1 MNTTRVFDK
10 MSAAWV
16 SDPRYISSCG
26 GTRSSKTYSALQL
39 FIIALIGE
47 ESRGAAPTVNSVV
60 SESMPH
66 LKRGA
71 IRDFQ
76 RIMKGDAIWQEARW
90 SETAKTYTFG
100 NGSILEFFSVDD
112 AGKVFGSARDRIF
125 VNEAQHIKWETFR
138 QLAVRTRGL
147 IMCDYNPT
155 HSFWL
160 NERIETKDNC
170 ITVHS
175 TYNDNQYLTPEQVR
189 EIEDNRHDTNWWTV
203 FGEGKVG
210 TLEGVVYDFDIVRDL
225 PDTSGMLET
234 YGLDF
239 GFTNSITAV
248 VRCFIHKGRKD
259 IYLDEVLYRKGLLN
273 SDIADALRSAGVSR
287 SSRIYAD
294 AAEPKSIKEL
304 ETYGFNIVKCDKT
317 STADKHNPITAQ
329 ISFLKTW
336 HLHVTQ
342 ASLNLI
348 DEMRGYVWDT
358 DRNGERLNVPVKV
371 RDHACDAFRYACY
384 TPLAQEASGN
394 YTISFPQKRTQQNA
408 LFHH

>member
-10 MSAAWV
+10 MSAAWLQE
-16 SDPRYISSCG
+16 PRYISSCG
-26 GTRSSKTYSALQL
+26 GTRSSKTYSTLQL
-39 FIIALIGE
+39 FILALVGE
-47 ESRGAAPTVNSVV
+47 ELRNAAPTVNSVV

-76 RIMKGDAIWQEARW
+76 TIMKGEGIWQESRW

-112 AGKVFGSARDRIF
+112 AGKVFGSARDRLF

-147 IMCDYNPT
+147 IVCDYNPT

-170 ITVHS
+170 IVVHS
-175 TYNDNQYLTPEQVR
+175 TYIDNQYLTPEQVR

-210 TLEGVVYDFDIVRDL
+210 TLEGVVYDFEIVRDL
-225 PDTSGMLET
+225 PDTAAMLET
-234 YGLDF
+234 YGLDY

-248 VRCFIHKGRKD
+248 THNFIDRRKKD
-259 IYLDEVLYRKGLLN
+259 LWLDEVLYRKGMLN
-273 SDIADALRSAGVSR
+273 SDIADALRAAGVSR
-287 SSRIYAD
+287 AVHIYAD
-294 AAEPKSIKEL
+294 AAEPKSNEDL
-304 ETYGFNIVKCDKT
+304 RRYGFTVDACDKT
-317 STADKHNPITAQ
+317 STSDRHNPITAQ
-329 ISFLKTW
+329 ITFLKTW
-336 HLHVTQ
+336 HIHVTQ
-342 ASLNLI
+342 RSLNLI

-358 DRNGERLNVPVKV
+358 GRDGERLNVPVKV
-371 RDHACDAFRYACY
+371 KDHLMDAFRYGCY
-384 TPLAQEASGN
+384 TPLAQGGSGA
-394 YTISFPQKRTQQNA
+394 YTIGFLQKRTRPNA
-408 LFHH
+408 HH

>member
-10 MSAAWV
+10 MSAAWLQE
-16 SDPRYISSCG
+16 PRYISSCG
-26 GTRSSKTYSALQL
+26 GTRSSKTYSTLQL
-39 FIIALIGE
+39 FILALVGE
-47 ESRGAAPTVNSVV
+47 ELRHAAPTVNSVV

-76 RIMKGDAIWQEARW
+76 TIMKGEGIWQESRW

-112 AGKVFGSARDRIF
+112 AGKVFGSARDRLF

-147 IMCDYNPT
+147 IVCDYNPT

-170 ITVHS
+170 IVVHS
-175 TYNDNQYLTPEQVR
+175 TYVDNQYLTPEQVR

-210 TLEGVVYDFDIVRDL
+210 TLEGVVYDFEIVRDL
-225 PDTSGMLET
+225 PDTAAMLET
-234 YGLDF
+234 YGLDY

-248 VRCFIHKGRKD
+248 THNFIDRRKKD
-259 IYLDEVLYRKGLLN
+259 IWLDEVLYRKGMLN
-273 SDIADALRSAGVSR
+273 SDIADALRAAGVSR
-287 SSRIYAD
+287 AVHIYAD
-294 AAEPKSIKEL
+294 AAEPKSNEDL
-304 ETYGFNIVKCDKT
+304 RRYGFTVDACDKT
-317 STADKHNPITAQ
+317 STSDRHNPITAQ
-329 ISFLKTW
+329 ITFLKTW
-336 HLHVTQ
+336 HIHVTQ
-342 ASLNLI
+342 RSLNLI

-358 DRNGERLNVPVKV
+358 GRDGERLNVPVKV
-371 RDHACDAFRYACY
+371 KDHLMDAFRYGCY
-384 TPLAQEASGN
+384 TPLAQGGSGA
-394 YTISFPQKRTQQNA
+394 YTIGFLQKRTRPNA
-408 LFHH
+408 HH

>member
-10 MSAAWV
+10 MSAAWLLE
-16 SDPRYISSCG
+16 PRYISSCG
-26 GTRSSKTYSALQL
+26 GTRSSKTYSTLQL
-39 FIIALIGE
+39 FILALVGE
-47 ESRGAAPTVNSVV
+47 ELRGDAPTVNSVV

-76 RIMKGDAIWQEARW
+76 RIMKGEGIWQEARW

-112 AGKVFGSARDRIF
+112 AGKVFGSARDRLF

-147 IMCDYNPT
+147 IVADYNPT

-175 TYNDNQYLTPEQVR
+175 TYVDNQFLTPEQVR

-210 TLEGVVYDFDIVRDL
+210 TLEGVVYDFEIVRDL
-225 PDTSGMLET
+225 PDTSAMLET
-234 YGLDF
+234 YGLDY
-239 GFTNSITAV
+239 GFTNSITGCTHNYID
-248 VRCFIHKGRKD
+248 RRRKD
-259 IYLDEVLYRKGLLN
+259 IWLDEVLYRKGMLN
-273 SDIADALRSAGVSR
+273 SDIADALAAAGVTR
-287 SSRIYAD
+287 AVHVYAD
-294 AAEPKSIKEL
+294 AAEPKSNEEL
-304 ETYGFNIVKCDKT
+304 RRYGFTVDACDKT
-317 STADKHNPITAQ
+317 STADRHNPITAQ
-329 ISFLKTW
+329 ITFLKTY
-336 HLHVTQ
+336 HIHVTQ
-342 ASLNLI
+342 RSLNLI

-358 DRNGERLNVPVKV
+358 GRDGERLNVPVKV
-371 RDHACDAFRYACY
+371 KDHLMDAFRYGCY
-384 TPLAQEASGN
+384 TPLANGGSGT
-394 YTISFPQKRTQQNA
+394 YTIGFPQQRTRPHA
-408 LFHH
+408 HH